1 MFHRI
6 GTFVVRR
13 ARLVLIVAL
22 LAVIGG
28 GVVGAGAFSKL
39 GAGGFEDQGSQ
50 SWLAR
55 DRIIAQFGGE
65 PNLVFLVTSKSGSVD
80 APAAV
85 AAGTRLSAELDAEPS
100 VTQIVSYW
108 ATKAP
113 SLKSS
118 DGASALV
125 MVSTTQSDAKD
136 LVPRY
141 STDNADVTVQVGGAF
156 GVYTDVQKQLGADLG
171 LAESIAIPLTMV
183 LLVLAFGSVVAALL
197 TLLIG
202 IVAILGTFAELSVF
216 ASLTDVSIYAVNLT
230 VGLGLGLAVDYGL
243 LMVSRFRE
251 ERSKGL
257 DTDAAVVRAVETA
270 GRTIVFSA
278 ATVAT
283 ALAALVVFPLYFLRS
298 MAYGGVGVVAIAAIS
313 AVFLLPAL
321 LAVLGPRADAWR
333 LPWAKKLPGTE
344 APFWGRLAG
353 VVMRRPLLTAL
364 PVLIGLLL
372 LASPLLDVRFG
383 TPDDRVLT
391 TSAASRQVGDTLRSG
406 FGADDS
412 NALHVVTSSGVAAPA
427 VTDYATTLS
436 RLPEV
441 ERVDS
446 SVGTFVRGNPVG
458 TTPAN
463 ATLGRPDAQ
472 QLSVVTKL
480 DNKSDRAQQLVREVR
495 AVPGPSGTDVLVGG
509 QAAVLVDTKDAI
521 GSKLPLAAGL
531 IVITTFILLFLF
543 TGSVV
548 QPIRSLLLTVVS
560 LSATLG
566 AMVWVFQQGH
576 LSGLLGFTPMPLDTG
591 MVVLLFCIAFGL
603 SMDYEV
609 FVLSRIKEMHD
620 TGADTREAVVHG
632 LARSGRIVT
641 TAAALIAVSFFAFLI
656 SKVSLIQLFGL
667 GAGLA
672 ILIDATLVRGVLV
685 PAAMRVLG
693 EFAWWAPRPLR
704 RLHAKIGLSDDAP
717 PVREPVGAAR

>member
-28 GVVGAGAFSKL
+28 GVLGASAFSKL
-39 GAGGFEDQGSQ
+39 GAGGFEDESSQ

-55 DRIIAQFGGE
+55 DRIIDHFGGE
-65 PNLVFLVTSKSGSVD
+65 PNLVFLVKSKNASVD
-80 APAAV
+80 APAAT
-85 AAGTRLSAELDAEPS
+85 AAGTKLTADLDAEPS

-108 ATKAP
+108 TTKAP
-113 SLKSS
+113 SLKSDDS
-118 DGASALV
+118 ASALV

-136 LVPRY
+136 LVARY
-141 STDNADVTVQVGGAF
+141 TSDNADVTVQVGGTF
-156 GVYTDVQKQLGADLG
+156 GVYTDVQAQLTADLG

-251 ERSKGL
+251 ERGKGL

-298 MAYGGVGVVAIAAIS
+298 MAYSGVGVVAIAAIS
-313 AVFLLPAL
+313 AVLLLPAL

-333 LPWAKKLPGTE
+333 LPWAKQLPSTE
-344 APFWGRLAG
+344 APFWGRLAD

-364 PVLIGLLL
+364 PVLVGLLL
-372 LASPLLDVRFG
+372 AASPLLDVSFG

-391 TSAASRQVGDTLRSG
+391 TSAPSRQVGDTLRSG
-406 FGADDS
+406 FGSDDS
-412 NALHVVTSSGVAAPA
+412 NALHVVTTSGVAAPA
-427 VTDYATTLS
+427 VGDYATTLS
-436 RLPEV
+436 QLPDV
-441 ERVDS
+441 KRVDS
-446 SVGTFVRGNPVG
+446 SVGTFVRGSSVG
-458 TTPAN
+458 ATPAN

-472 QLSVVTKL
+472 RLSVLTNL
-480 DNKSDRAQQLVREVR
+480 DRTSDRAQQLVRDVR
-495 AVPGPSGTDVLVGG
+495 AVSPPAGTTTLVGG

-521 GSKLPLAAGL
+521 GDRLALAGGL

-543 TGSVV
+543 SGSVI
-548 QPIRSLLLTVVS
+548 QPIRALILNVIS

-566 AMVWVFQQGH
+566 VMVWVFQQGH
-576 LSGLLGFTPMPLDTG
+576 LSGVLGFTPMPLDTG

-620 TGADTREAVVHG
+620 TGADTRTSVVHG
-632 LARSGRIVT
+632 LTRSGRIVT

-672 ILIDATLVRGVLV
+672 ILVDATLVRGVLV

-704 RLHAKIGLSDDAP
+704 RLHAKIGLSDEVPAP
-717 PVREPVGAAR
+717 REPVTAGR